1 LTAFEI
7 EDPHRQRNG
16 TTSGQHAG
24 KHMHHVERVSGAW
37 RPGDTQA
44 LPDETDFDPLGRT
57 FGRRAKAVGQ
67 PQSLWLEI
75 R

>member
-1 LTAFEI
+1 
-7 EDPHRQRNG
+7 
-16 TTSGQHAG
+16 
-24 KHMHHVERVSGAW
+24 MHHVERVSGAW

-67 PQSLWLEI
+67 PQRLWLEI